1 MIVVRSVQSTDVDAL
16 LALANET
23 GPGLSTLK
31 PDRAALAAR
40 VERVRRTFNADA
52 ELFEQGYLFVMED
65 TAHGDVNGGVIG
77 VSGIETAVG
86 LDQPFYNYRVG
97 TVVHASKELGTWTRM
112 SLLNISHDLTGYAEL
127 CSLFLSPRARSGGVG
142 GLLSRARFMFVAQH
156 RELFSE
162 HICAEMRGYFDET
175 GHSPF
180 WEAVGSHFYQI
191 DFNEA
196 DYLSTHGRK
205 SFLAEL
211 MPRYPVYV
219 ELLPEPA
226 QACVGLTHADTLPA
240 RRMLE
245 AEGLRYQHHVD
256 IFDAGPVL
264 EAYIADL
271 RTVRRS
277 RMLEVRIAER
287 ALADTANGGS
297 DAPNAARCLVSN
309 TSLGD
314 FRVILGHLS
323 GSPRSIALTGEE
335 ADALRVA
342 AGDKVRVLELPAHS
356 QRVARSA

>member
-1 MIVVRSVQSTDVDAL
+1 
-16 LALANET
+16 
-23 GPGLSTLK
+23 
-31 PDRAALAAR
+31 
-40 VERVRRTFNADA
+40 
-52 ELFEQGYLFVMED
+52 
-65 TAHGDVNGGVIG
+65 
-77 VSGIETAVG
+77 
-86 LDQPFYNYRVG
+86 
-97 TVVHASKELGTWTRM
+97 
-112 SLLNISHDLTGYAEL
+112 
-127 CSLFLSPRARSGGVG
+127 
-142 GLLSRARFMFVAQH
+142 
-156 RELFSE
+156 
-162 HICAEMRGYFDET
+162 
-175 GHSPF
+175 
-180 WEAVGSHFYQI
+180 
-191 DFNEA
+191 
-196 DYLSTHGRK
+196 
-205 SFLAEL
+205 
-211 MPRYPVYV
+211 
-219 ELLPEPA
+219 
-226 QACVGLTHADTLPA
+226 
-240 RRMLE
+240 MLE

-297 DAPNAARCLVSN
+297 DAPDAARCLVSN